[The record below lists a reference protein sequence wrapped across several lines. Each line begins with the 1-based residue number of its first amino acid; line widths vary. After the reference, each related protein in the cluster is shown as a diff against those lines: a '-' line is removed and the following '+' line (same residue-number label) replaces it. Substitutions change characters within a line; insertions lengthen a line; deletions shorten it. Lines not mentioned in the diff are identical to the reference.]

1 MSSDFTFRMLE
12 MNIPLYKAYIFFV
25 HFILIIHYYFII
37 FQLLISN
44 FFVLNPLDIHY
55 FLN

>member
-25 HFILIIHYYFII
+25 HFILIIYYYFII